1 MRRGYALAV
10 QDVRGRSASEGDFL
24 PCYHEVEDGDDTLNW
39 LAGQEWSNGR
49 VGMIGGSYL
58 GYVQWCAAASG
69 NPHLQ
74 ALVSMVTAGSAFAD
88 IPRRGGCFESG
99 MMAWAFA
106 VSNHQMD
113 AARMVRDD
121 WDDVLQIRPLE
132 SMAREAIGEDIHF
145 LNTWFEHPDNDE
157 LWQMSD
163 WQARSK
169 GARIPALIFSGWFDD
184 DGMGTT
190 QALELVHD
198 WPAAQRKAVLGPWI
212 HSFNSR
218 YDIHGVPMGLQ
229 AIRYDVDLLY
239 FQWVDHF
246 LRDVEN
252 GVEKGAPVEYFTIGE
267 DKWKN
272 R

>member
-1 MRRGYALAV
+1 
-10 QDVRGRSASEGDFL
+10 
-24 PCYHEVEDGDDTLNW
+24 
-39 LAGQEWSNGR
+39 
-49 VGMIGGSYL
+49 
-58 GYVQWCAAASG
+58 
-69 NPHLQ
+69 
-74 ALVSMVTAGSAFAD
+74 
-88 IPRRGGCFESG
+88 
-99 MMAWAFA
+99 MAWAFA

-218 YDIHGVPMGLQ
+218 YDIHGVPMGLR
-229 AIRYDVDLLY
+229 A
-239 FQWVDHF
+239 HP
-246 LRDVEN
+246 LRRGPAVLPVGGPFPAGCGKRCGERSARGILHHRRRQVEN
-252 GVEKGAPVEYFTIGE
+252 
-267 DKWKN
+267 